1 METVPNEIWEKIISY
16 ATGTSLLPFTESG
29 EIAPSL
35 VDTIDLFLTRCST
48 FQKYH
53 YETLTTVRCLRS
65 VCRTWAAI
73 LRGTGN
79 GIAYANRL
87 GYVLSYHHLFG
98 GIMSLWV
105 GSMSESCSCTSR
117 LKEQGLC
124 LYTQLQSQQIR
135 ASISK
140 FDENFLTQFCSG
152 HLKILYWRSSSPQPP
167 VFPMKL
173 LGNLMALS
181 LNPGDV
187 SPPFSLK
194 DLFSSA
200 PHLSHFHL
208 SITDSSAHLLSETA
222 ECLSLTHLRAEI
234 TFLGAHKEP
243 GFVWSFPRLRTFVL
257 WGMIRKEHQA
267 DVEGFLSRHTNSIVE
282 FEVIDLHY
290 ISPSFPLPLNLIT
303 PSLWEIC
310 PNIRVIGLSKRMID
324 ALGTSKID
332 WETHS
337 TYIPPLT
344 FIILAG
350 YYLLLHDDFV
360 TLSFLKKRL
369 NVEKVVVAEP
379 WEQLHRQGCLRF
391 KDVRVET
398 RSSIELLLE
407 RLTEKDISLFDK
419 YGTPLTHFLR
429 DLSTRLES

>member
-1 METVPNEIWEKIISY
+1 VEIVPIEIWEKIFSY
-16 ATGTSLLPFTESG
+16 ATATPLLPFTESG

-35 VDTIDLFLTRCST
+35 IDTIDLFSTRCSS

-53 YETLTTVRCLRS
+53 YETLNTVRCLRS
-65 VCRTWAAI
+65 VCRTWATI
-73 LRGTGN
+73 LRDAGN
-79 GIAYANRL
+79 GIAYANNL
-87 GYVLSYHHLFG
+87 GYIFSYHHLFG
-98 GIMSLWV
+98 GITSLWV
-105 GSMSESCSCTSR
+105 GSMSGSCSCTSR

-124 LYTQLQSQQIR
+124 LYTQLQSRQSR
-135 ASISK
+135 TPDSK
-140 FDENFLTQFCSG
+140 FDEDFLTRFCAG

-167 VFPMKL
+167 VFPMKF

-187 SPPFSLK
+187 SPSLSLK

-208 SITDSSAHLLSETA
+208 SITDSSTHLLSETA
-222 ECLSLTHLRAEI
+222 ESLSLTHLRAEI
-234 TFLGAHKEP
+234 TFLGSHKEP

-257 WGMIRKEHQA
+257 WGVIRKEHQA

-290 ISPSFPLPLNLIT
+290 IGPSFPLPLNLIT

-324 ALGTSKID
+324 ALGTSKAD

-337 TYIPPLT
+337 IYIPRLT

-369 NVEKVVVAEP
+369 NVEKIVVAET
-379 WEQLHRQGCLRF
+379 WEQLHREGCLRF
-391 KDVRVET
+391 RGVRVET
-398 RSSIELLLE
+398 SASVELLLG
-407 RLTEKDISLFDK
+407 RLIEKDISLFDR
-419 YGTPLTHFLR
+419 YGMPLSHFLR